1 MHGMYKDKPIE
12 KAAKTNGLQVYRHPW
27 DFGVAPDAVNE
38 EGSEFYILYDLSN
51 YLRRD
56 RMTHEPIPA
65 IRSAWVMRV
74 RNPKTKDTTI
84 LIQNNGLVYDIG
96 DPATYESLCMSVDMM
111 KLALSKPDAD

>member
-27 DFGVAPDAVNE
+27 DFGVDPEAVNE
-38 EGSEFYILYDLSN
+38 EGSEFYILYDLSD

-56 RMTHEPIPA
+56 RMTHALIPA
-65 IRSAWVMRV
+65 ISSAWVIRV
-74 RNPKTKDTTI
+74 RNPKTKDTTT
-84 LIQNNGLVYDIG
+84 LIQNSGKVYDIG

-111 KLALSKPDAD
+111 RLALSKPVVD